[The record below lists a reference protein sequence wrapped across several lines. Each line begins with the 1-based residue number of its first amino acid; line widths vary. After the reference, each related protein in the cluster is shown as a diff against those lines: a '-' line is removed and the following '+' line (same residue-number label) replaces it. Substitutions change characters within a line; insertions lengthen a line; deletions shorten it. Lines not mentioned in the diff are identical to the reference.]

1 VACWQCTGSNNQCT
15 SETDQGSLEYCWPNI
30 TTCSIVKLTQ
40 RTDSSV
46 IWGVSCGVP
55 DKEEEASS
63 CVTVTTDTSDGYLC
77 TCNSSYCNAID
88 SGKAMISRAELGIT
102 GSGLECHTCSGEA
115 GLCSTADDEGT
126 AVDCGE
132 GVDTCLVATKTQ
144 DDGTSLTY
152 RGCGAKDRPV
162 EQKCSETDGF
172 WLCTCTETKCNNAT
186 YTKTLM
192 EYATSTTTTT
202 TTTSTTT
209 TTTTVTT
216 TSTTTTPCDDTVT
229 TCPTTTTTTAVPS
242 SGVGAGTT
250 TLAVAGVTL
259 VSTLT
264 TATTTL
270 LMMSTSTVAA
280 GAFSWISE
288 VTPALA
294 TYLYFNLIKSYLL

>member
-1 VACWQCTGSNNQCT
+1 
-15 SETDQGSLEYCWPNI
+15 
-30 TTCSIVKLTQ
+30 
-40 RTDSSV
+40 
-46 IWGVSCGVP
+46 
-55 DKEEEASS
+55 
-63 CVTVTTDTSDGYLC
+63 
-77 TCNSSYCNAID
+77 
-88 SGKAMISRAELGIT
+88 MISRAELGIT

-132 GVDTCLVATKTQ
+132 GVDTCLVATSTSNSQLYLCVQRFTGIFVLLETQ

-294 TYLYFNLIKSYLL
+294 TYLYFNLIKSYIL